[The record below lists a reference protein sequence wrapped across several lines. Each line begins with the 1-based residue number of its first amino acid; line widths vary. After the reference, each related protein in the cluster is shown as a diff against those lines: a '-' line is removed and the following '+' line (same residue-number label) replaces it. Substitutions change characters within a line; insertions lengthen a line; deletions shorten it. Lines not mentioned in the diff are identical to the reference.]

1 LHLLTKI
8 LVTGGSGFIGAYI
21 IKELVEKGYA
31 VRAIRHSKASPFFIP
46 EHINAKVEWVYGDVL
61 DVVSLD
67 EAMQGIDA
75 VIHAAAKVSFG
86 DKDRRALYKINI
98 DGTAN
103 VVNMALENNVQRFVH
118 ISSVAA
124 IGRTITRETIT
135 EEKKWQP
142 GKWHTSYAI
151 SKYHAEV
158 EVWRGA
164 AEGLNSVIVNPSTVL
179 GYGDWSTSSC
189 AIFKSV
195 YNEFPWYT
203 KGVNG
208 FVAVTD
214 VARAAVL
221 LMESDHCN
229 ERFIVNGDNWSFQQL
244 FNTIADGFGKKH
256 PHKEATPFLGRI
268 AWRMEKL
275 KSMFSGKKPLLTR
288 ESARVAQSITF
299 FDNNKL
305 LKALPGF
312 SFTPLEKAIQKDC
325 EQYLAN
331 LQPL

>member
-31 VRAIRHSKASPFFIP
+31 VRAMRHSKAAPFFIP
-46 EHINAKVEWVYGDVL
+46 AHINAKVEWVMGDVL
-61 DVVSLD
+61 DVVSLN
-67 EAMQGIDA
+67 EAMNGIDA
-75 VIHAAAKVSFG
+75 VIHAAAKVSFH
-86 DKDRRALYKINI
+86 DSERRTLNKINI

-103 VVNMALENNVQRFVH
+103 VVNIALENNIRRFVH

-124 IGRTITRETIT
+124 IGRTVTGETVT
-135 EEKKWQP
+135 EEKKWLP
-142 GKWHTSYAI
+142 GKWHTTYAI

-179 GYGDWSTSSC
+179 GYGDWNMSSC

-195 YNEFPWYT
+195 YNEFPWFT
-203 KGVNG
+203 KGING
-208 FVAVTD
+208 FVAVAD
-214 VARAAVL
+214 VAKATVL
-221 LMESDHCN
+221 LMESEHSN

-256 PHKEATPFLGRI
+256 PHKEATPSMGSI
-268 AWRMEKL
+268 AWRIEKL
-275 KSMFSGKKPLLTR
+275 KSLFSGKKPLLTR
-288 ESARVAQSITF
+288 ESARVAQSITY
-299 FDNNKL
+299 FDNSKL

-312 SFTPLEKAIQKDC
+312 SFTPLEKAIKKDC

-331 LQPL
+331 RQPL

>member
-1 LHLLTKI
+1 MFTKI

-31 VRAIRHSKASPFFIP
+31 VRAIRHNNNAPFFIP
-46 EHINAKVEWVYGDVL
+46 AHINDKVEWVPGDVL

-67 EAMQGIDA
+67 EAMDGVDA
-75 VIHAAAKVSFG
+75 VIHSAAKVSFN
-86 DKDRRALYKINI
+86 DNERSALYKINI
-98 DGTAN
+98 EGTAN
-103 VVNMALENNVQRFVH
+103 VVNIALENNIRRFVH

-124 IGRTITRETIT
+124 IGRTVTGETIT

-142 GKWHTSYAI
+142 GKMHTTYAI
-151 SKYHAEV
+151 SKYQAELH
-158 EVWRGA
+158 VWRGA
-164 AEGLNSVIVNPSTVL
+164 AEGLDMVIVNPSTVL

-189 AIFKSV
+189 AIFKNV
-195 YNEFPWYT
+195 YKEFPWYT
-203 KGVNG
+203 KGING

-214 VARAAVL
+214 VAKATVL
-221 LMESDHCN
+221 LMESEHSH
-229 ERFIVNGDNWSFQQL
+229 ERFIVNGDNWTFQQL
-244 FNTIADGFGKKH
+244 LNTIADGFGKKY
-256 PHKEATPFLGRI
+256 PHKEATPFMASI

-275 KSMFSGKKPLLTR
+275 KSMLSGKKTLLTR
-288 ESARVAQSITF
+288 ESARVAQSVTY
-299 FDNNKL
+299 FDNSKI

-312 SFTPLEKAIQKDC
+312 VFTPLEKAIQKNC

>member
-1 LHLLTKI
+1 LLIKI

-31 VRAIRHSKASPFFIP
+31 VRAIRHSKAVPFFIP
-46 EHINAKVEWVYGDVL
+46 AHINAQVEWVQCDIL
-61 DVVSLD
+61 DVVSLY
-67 EAMQGIDA
+67 EAMDGIDA
-75 VIHAAAKVSFG
+75 VIHAAAKVSFH
-86 DKDRRALYKINI
+86 DSERRTLNKINI
-98 DGTAN
+98 EGTAN
-103 VVNMALENNVQRFVH
+103 VVNIAIEKNIQRFVH

-124 IGRTITRETIT
+124 IGRTISGETIT

-142 GKWHTSYAI
+142 GKWHTTYAI
-151 SKYHAEV
+151 SKYHAEL
-158 EVWRGA
+158 EVWRAA
-164 AEGLNSVIVNPSTVL
+164 AEGLNTVIVNPSTVL
-179 GYGDWSTSSC
+179 GYGDWSQSSC
-189 AIFKSV
+189 AIFKNV
-195 YNEFPWYT
+195 YREFPWFT
-203 KGVNG
+203 KGING

-214 VARAAVL
+214 VAKAAVL
-221 LMESDHCN
+221 LMESNHSN
-229 ERFIVNGDNWSFQQL
+229 ERFIVNGDNWTFQQL
-244 FNTIADGFGKKH
+244 LSTIADGFGKKH
-256 PHKEATPFLGRI
+256 PHKEATPFMGKI

-288 ESARVAQSITF
+288 ESARVAQSVTY
-299 FDNNKL
+299 FDNSKL